1 MQRRALH
8 ILGERIFLGDSAL
21 AHDAGHGRGL
31 RQPLLLDQPFERT
44 VTAPAGRNLEHAGLD
59 AFGVENRPDVQALQE
74 RAPGDVL
81 GQLFDRDAGLH
92 APNIRLAEHQLVEG
106 DVARGAESDL
116 LNRTSHIDSLRDG
129 RPGDFLSTSN
139 PSRKP
144 AQPSYSLQ
152 SRAAD
157 PESRRNVSTD
167 DRLYVSARAHH
178 AASCSSS
185 VEAATGNGSAGS

>member
-1 MQRRALH
+1 MQRRALD
-8 ILGERIFLGDSAL
+8 ILGERIFLRDSAL

-31 RQPLLLDQPFERT
+31 RQPLLFDEPFERT
-44 VTAPAGRNLEHAGLD
+44 VTAPAGRNLEHACLD

-81 GQLFDRDAGLH
+81 GQLFNRDARLY

-144 AQPSYSLQ
+144 AQPSYS
-152 SRAAD
+152 R
-157 PESRRNVSTD
+157 PSRRPGKPEK
-167 DRLYVSARAHH
+167 RKH
-178 AASCSSS
+178 
-185 VEAATGNGSAGS
+185 G